1 MEHDLKFQFSGR
13 IITTAT
19 RPDNLSELTPDNAQW
34 LNHHQH
40 RHDYREFLA
49 VISGGGFFQLNDRYF
64 QLKTGDLVL
73 INSKAV
79 HSDGHYPDGKSVFWW
94 GLLWTDIL
102 RIHLWEADNITES
115 GLISMGNFNN
125 FICQI
130 WDEFDQGKCE
140 AAGQEL
146 VKIVSCLADHYLRT
160 CHPPEQP
167 HKEMQNTMKM
177 DKIIRYMDQMP
188 SLNCS
193 LKSLAVL
200 AGYSRIHFQ
209 RLFTEYTGMTFREY
223 MLRKRVERYRRAVK
237 KDNVSLKEIADEL
250 GFASESALCHWK
262 DRIQKQYRL

>member
-19 RPDNLSELTPDNAQW
+19 HPDNLSELTPDNAQW
-34 LNHHQH
+34 LNRHQH

-160 CHPPEQP
+160 CHPPELP

-188 SLNCS
+188 SLNCT

-237 KDNVSLKEIADEL
+237 RDNVSLKEIADEL

-262 DRIQKQYRL
+262 DRVQKQYRL